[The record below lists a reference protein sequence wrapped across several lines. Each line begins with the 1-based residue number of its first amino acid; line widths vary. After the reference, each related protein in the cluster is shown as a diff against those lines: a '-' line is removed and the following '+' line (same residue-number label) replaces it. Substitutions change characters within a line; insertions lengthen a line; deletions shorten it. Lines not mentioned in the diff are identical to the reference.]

1 MTFGPHTP
9 SRPGRLFELSVRPGF
24 TTLGGKMGV
33 LRWNGWELDLNLAAL
48 LATNSVVGLVILLWF
63 DLSG

>member
-1 MTFGPHTP
+1 
-9 SRPGRLFELSVRPGF
+9 
-24 TTLGGKMGV
+24 MGV